1 MSIRTMLASAT
12 ILAFAATSFGTAV
25 PAQAETNTTKS
36 VSSKTS
42 DPKLDRKVERRID
55 RMSTKVAERAGA
67 GSICTPLTETVEG
80 VQYNY
85 TTCVEANSNVKSSA
99 QAKGKAKTTA
109 SGALLLYFISPDGMP
124 KAEREGCEKHKVGER
139 FLTDYY
145 NSLGQRVWKWK
156 RVQPGDKFCFDAGGK
171 LRDTECGNEAK
182 FSPPKKLRKKAF
194 KGKTKIRRKGRMHG
208 EAEAETTGKS
218 HSGVVAVQLTGFC
231 AGSTAS
237 GNGTAEYYARAKST
251 FWARSVSELK
261 AMFEAEAMKLKVQ
274 EENKA
279 SGSVSATAK
288 GNAQTDASGKIVC
301 NTPPPPP
308 TEEDEC
314 PEIPGHQPPGTDCE
328 PPKEDTPPEMTCT
341 GMEHIFVGEDRMAY
355 DFDAFDADGHA
366 ISFGAPVVT
375 GPLNVVTTER
385 SVYNGKQRLTVWI
398 TAQHIPEG
406 TSQAASV
413 KVIATANGKSVPCTV
428 DLTVENGHTG
438 WKASA

>member
-25 PAQAETNTTKS
+25 PAQAETNMTKS
-36 VSSKTS
+36 VSSKAS
-42 DPKLDRKVERRID
+42 DSKLDRKTERRID
-55 RMSTKVAERAGA
+55 RMSTKVAERAGTGA
-67 GSICTPLTETVEG
+67 VCTPLTETVEG

-85 TTCVEANSNVKSSA
+85 TTCVEANSSVKSSA
-99 QAKGKAKTTA
+99 QAKGKAQTTA
-109 SGALLLYFISPDGMP
+109 NGALLLYFISPDGMP

-139 FLTDYY
+139 FMTDYY

-156 RVQPGDKFCFDAGGK
+156 TVQPGDKFCFDVKGT

-182 FSPPKKLRKKAF
+182 FNPPKKLRKKAF
-194 KGKTKIRRKGRMHG
+194 KGRSRIRRQGRMYG
-208 EAEAETTGKS
+208 RANAETTGKS

-231 AGSTAS
+231 AGSTAT
-237 GNGTAEYYARAKST
+237 GNGTAEYYARAKSS
-251 FWARSVSELK
+251 FWARSVSELN

-308 TEEDEC
+308 PTE
-314 PEIPGHQPPGTDCE
+314 
-328 PPKEDTPPEMTCT
+328 EDTPPEMTCT
-341 GMEHIFVGEDRMAY
+341 GMEHIFYGEDRTAY

-413 KVIATANGKSVPCTV
+413 KVISTANGKSVPCTV
-428 DLTVENGHTG
+428 NLTVENGHTG